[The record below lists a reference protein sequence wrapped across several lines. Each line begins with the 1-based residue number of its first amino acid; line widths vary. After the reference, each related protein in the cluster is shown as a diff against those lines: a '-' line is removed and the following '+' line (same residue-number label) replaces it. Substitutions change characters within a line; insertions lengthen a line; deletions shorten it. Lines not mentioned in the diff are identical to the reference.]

1 MTPDSDFASALTNDP
16 EIVHGQNPIKV
27 LVVDDAMDMHA
38 ITKLALAEYR
48 FENRPVELLHATSAE
63 EAYKILNDNA
73 DISLGMIDV
82 VMETEHAGLHL
93 VKRIRNELG
102 NTVIRLMLRT
112 GQPGKAPINE
122 VMQKF
127 DINDY
132 RVKEDLKTQTDL
144 KAAIHNQLT
153 AHRDILIRAQKL
165 EAVKKNAESEI
176 STINQT
182 LSNENATP
190 EQTRDLLVHIKSNLQ
205 QMVVDI
211 DQPPSSAKK

>member
-1 MTPDSDFASALTNDP
+1 MTLDTNFASALTNDQ
-16 EIVHGQNPIKV
+16 EIVSGQNPIKV

-48 FENRPVELLHATSAE
+48 FENRPIELLHANSAE
-63 EAYKILNDNA
+63 EAYKILTKNT
-73 DISLGMIDV
+73 DISLGILDV

-93 VKRIRNELG
+93 VDRIRNELG
-102 NTVIRLMLRT
+102 NTVVRLMLRT

-132 RVKEDLKTQTDL
+132 RVKEDLKSQTDL

-153 AHRDILIRAQKL
+153 AHRDILLRTQKL
-165 EAVKKNAESEI
+165 ESVKNSVRTEI
-176 STINQT
+176 SNITQT
-182 LSNENATP
+182 LSDKNVTP
-190 EQTRDLLVHIKSNLQ
+190 EQTRNLLVHIQSNLE

-211 DQPPSSAKK
+211 DQPPSTAKK